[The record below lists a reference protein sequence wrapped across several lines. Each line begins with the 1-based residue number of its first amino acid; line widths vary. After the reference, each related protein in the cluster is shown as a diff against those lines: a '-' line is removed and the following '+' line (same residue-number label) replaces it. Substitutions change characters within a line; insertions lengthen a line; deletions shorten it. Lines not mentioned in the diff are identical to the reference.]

1 MRFRWSVAATVT
13 ALAALPASAPA
24 ATSFDGVWSVVI
36 ITEKGTCDRAY
47 RYPVR
52 VQNGKVMYGG
62 EASFNV
68 SGQVDAR
75 GRVRV
80 SIRRGEQGA
89 SASGRLSQSE
99 GAGSWKS
106 FAGECAGNWT
116 AERRS

>member
-1 MRFRWSVAATVT
+1 MRFYLAVATVT
-13 ALAALPASAPA
+13 VLGASPGSAPA
-24 ATSFDGVWSVVI
+24 ATPYDGVWSVVI
-36 ITEKGTCDRAY
+36 ITERGTCDRAY

-52 VQNGKVMYGG
+52 VQNGKVLYGG
-62 EASFNV
+62 DNSFTV

-89 SASGRLSQSE
+89 SGSGRLSTNQ
-99 GAGSWKS
+99 GAGSWRS
-106 FAGECAGNWT
+106 FAGECEGNWT